1 MDNIVLKSL
10 LCVLFATAFC
20 SCGLKDPVL
29 YPNGKYKRI
38 GGANAEAIVAK
49 CEEKARMAGI
59 KKDRRAET
67 ALKRGA
73 IGAVGGAAAGA
84 AGTAI
89 YGGKVGRGTAAGAV
103 GGGIWSAFTTMFSAE
118 EPNPVYKGYVNRCVR
133 ESGLEVL
140 AWD

>member
-1 MDNIVLKSL
+1 MKNVLLKSIL
-10 LCVLFATAFC
+10 LVLVSFSFY
-20 SCGLKDPVL
+20 SCGFKEPVL
-29 YPNGKYKRI
+29 YPNAKYNRI
-38 GGANAEAIVAK
+38 GSSNSEAIVAK
-49 CEEKARMAGI
+49 CEERARRAGI
-59 KKDRRAET
+59 KKDKRAEK

-103 GGGIWSAFTTMFSAE
+103 GGGIWGAISTMFSAD
-118 EPNPVYKGYVNRCVR
+118 EPNPVYKGYVNRCIR
-133 ESGLEVL
+133 EHGLEVV